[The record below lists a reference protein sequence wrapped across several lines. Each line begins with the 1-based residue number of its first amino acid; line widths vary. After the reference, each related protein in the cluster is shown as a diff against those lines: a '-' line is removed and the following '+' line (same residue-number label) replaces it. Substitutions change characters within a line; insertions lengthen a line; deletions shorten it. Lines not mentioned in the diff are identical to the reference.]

1 MGTSSSPAELGAKLR
16 KCAGVIESTNRE
28 TLNASS
34 LAVKTAVLRRTAS
47 ATGGDL
53 RLSGARNAKVGVRYR
68 LTSNGRSSF
77 IGALG
82 PMHWLEDG
90 VKPHVVAPR
99 KLGGSRAQR
108 LSFVRNA
115 FGTGRTSLQFG
126 KNIGAL
132 RFADGTFAKY
142 ARRAGG
148 LKAQHVW
155 SHGVDDARVPVRDIF
170 ATRSSTAIRKAFL

>member
-1 MGTSSSPAELGAKLR
+1 MGTSSSVTELTGKLR

-34 LAVKTAVLRRTAS
+34 LAVKTAVLRRAAS

-68 LTSNGRSSF
+68 LYSNGKGSVIR
-77 IGALG
+77 ALG

-99 KLGGSRAQR
+99 KLGGSRA

-115 FGTGRTSLQFG
+115 FGTGRSSLQFG
-126 KNIGAL
+126 KNVGAL

-148 LKAQHVW
+148 FKAQHRW

>member
-1 MGTSSSPAELGAKLR
+1 MGTSSSVTELTGKLR

-34 LAVKTAVLRRTAS
+34 LAVKTAVLRRAAS

-68 LTSNGRSSF
+68 LYSNGKGSVIR
-77 IGALG
+77 ALG